1 MASNNVITDIESKN
15 KATSHLN
22 MSGLLF
28 VIGFMGVAFIFK
40 DYVNIIVRV
49 PYYIFNLLCAI
60 FLVLP
65 SRYNK
70 GRNHMESIFVLA
82 RKDIAVYRQY
92 VPQSEDIYGSE

>member
-28 VIGFMGVAFIFK
+28 VVGFMGVAFILK
-40 DYVNIIVRV
+40 DNVNVLVRI
-49 PYYIFNLLCAI
+49 PYYIFNLVCSV

-70 GRNHMESIFVLA
+70 GRNHLESIFVLL
-82 RKDIAVYRQY
+82 RKDVSVYRQFI
-92 VPQSEDIYGSE
+92 PQSGVGDGSE